1 MPSWGLKDNT
11 TLSGNVTTS
20 NSSPIVQGFG
30 GTAFLIEVDDGDY
43 IAIAGN
49 KYQVAN
55 VASNISLMLTANSA
69 TNSANVKA
77 YVQQGPKYVA
87 NIGIEQNVYTIQRII
102 GLDLDEAKV
111 PSSRTKG
118 LKTQGWNHYFSYTG
132 ADGNTRHRAECLVAM
147 SKNFDSANVGDY
159 NDDTIV
165 LDQFIKFILQPEDQ
179 TVTANANVTLQTV
192 VTSEPAGASGT
203 YQWKNSPNNIVF
215 ANVSNGGVFSGATS
229 NTLNISNVANLN
241 GYYFQLLVTG
251 TGLDSITS
259 NTITITHE

>member
-1 MPSWGLKDNT
+1 MASWGNKDNT
-11 TLSGNVTTS
+11 VLTGNVSTS
-20 NSSPIVQGFG
+20 NTTLVQGFG
-30 GTAFLIEVDDGDY
+30 GTVFAVEVDGGDY

-49 KYQVAN
+49 KYQVQN
-55 VASNISLMLTANSA
+55 VLSNTAMHLTSIAA

-77 YVQQGPKYVA
+77 YLQTGPKYVA

-111 PSSRTKG
+111 PSSRAKN
-118 LKTQGWNHYFSYTG
+118 LKTQGWNHYFSYVG

-159 NDDTIV
+159 ADDTIV
-165 LDQFIKFILQPEDQ
+165 LDQYIKFLTQPTDK
-179 TVTANANVTLQTV
+179 VVAANANVTIQTV

-203 YQWKNSPNNIVF
+203 YQWKSSPNNIVF
-215 ANVSNGGVFSGATS
+215 ANVTNTGVFTGATT

-241 GYYFQLLVTG
+241 GNYFYLLVTG
-251 TGLDSITS
+251 SGLDSITS
-259 NTITITHE
+259 NTITITHV